1 VVTSKIIRWAWH
13 VARIGEKK
21 VAYGVL
27 VGRPEEKTALGKPRR
42 RWENTIKMDF
52 QEMEWVYGLDD
63 LA

>member
-1 VVTSKIIRWAWH
+1 M
-13 VARIGEKK
+13 ARIGEKK